1 MYKPGE
7 HPDHVVVI
15 KYVPAV
21 GDSKRAL
28 DEYYNEIFMGGRNT
42 IALHNT
48 CEDSLLASPLIIDL
62 AISAELMSRITYTPG
77 QVHIFL
83 FHFFLKFFVIIF
95 FLNFFMNPFFFK
107 EIELVP
113 RVLVIEGCGVLFIVL
128 VYPFA

>member
-1 MYKPGE
+1 LYKPGE

-62 AISAELMSRITYTPG
+62 AILAELMTRITYTTG
-77 QVHIFL
+77 TYFSLFIYFFL
-83 FHFFLKFFVIIF
+83 FYFFFFSFLKYSPSNH
-95 FLNFFMNPFFFK
+95 FLK
-107 EIELVP
+107 
-113 RVLVIEGCGVLFIVL
+113 
-128 VYPFA
+128 